1 MPLLHIA
8 ANYAINLIETVEIK
22 MTRQYIL
29 IYKNTDQVYSD
40 LMSYDDALDIK
51 NTNNNLEMVE
61 FISNPKPT
69 VDYSVLD
76 IY

>member
-1 MPLLHIA
+1 
-8 ANYAINLIETVEIK
+8 

-40 LMSYDDALDIK
+40 PMSYDDALDIK
-51 NTNNNLEMVE
+51 NTNSNLEMVE
-61 FISNPKPT
+61 FIKNPRPT

>member
-1 MPLLHIA
+1 
-8 ANYAINLIETVEIK
+8 VEIK

-40 LMSYDDALDIK
+40 PMSYDDALAIK
-51 NTNNNLEMVE
+51 NTKNDVEMVE
-61 FISNPKPT
+61 FVNNPRPT

>member
-8 ANYAINLIETVEIK
+8 TTYAINLIATVEIK

-40 LMSYDDALDIK
+40 PMSYDDALAIK
-51 NTNNNLEMVE
+51 NINNDVEMVE
-61 FISNPKPT
+61 FINNPRPT

>member
-8 ANYAINLIETVEIK
+8 ANYAINLIATVEIK

-40 LMSYDDALDIK
+40 PMSYDDALEIK
-51 NTNNNLEMVE
+51 NTNNDLNMVE
-61 FISNPKPT
+61 FIKNPRPT
-69 VDYSVLD
+69 VDYNVLD